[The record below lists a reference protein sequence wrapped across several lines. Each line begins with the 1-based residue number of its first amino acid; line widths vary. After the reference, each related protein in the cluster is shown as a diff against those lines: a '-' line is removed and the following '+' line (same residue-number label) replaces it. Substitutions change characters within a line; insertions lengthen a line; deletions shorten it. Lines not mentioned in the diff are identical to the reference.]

1 MANRVVKMP
10 LRRKILPNQKELL
23 EWEYDPYRTLKP
35 QIKRLLNEIVADY
48 ENLIK
53 SGTPLDY
60 RLAAARYAAEAKGI
74 LHVAQASDAVFHR
87 RDIL

>member
-1 MANRVVKMP
+1 VPQNKKP
-10 LRRKILPNQKELL
+10 TYKQLL

-35 QIKRLLNEIVADY
+35 QVKRLLNEIATDY

-53 SGTPLDY
+53 NGTPLDY

-74 LHVAQASDAVFHR
+74 LHVAQASDAVFNR